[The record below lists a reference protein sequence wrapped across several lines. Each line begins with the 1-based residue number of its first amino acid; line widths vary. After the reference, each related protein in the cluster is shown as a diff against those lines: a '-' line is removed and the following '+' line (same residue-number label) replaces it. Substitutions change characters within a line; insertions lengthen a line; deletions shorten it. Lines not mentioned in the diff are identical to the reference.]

1 MISYDI
7 MIHTC
12 MIIYLFTC
20 MILEKYIVVRV
31 LERERYNIKTF
42 PDNIPIYRSRYI
54 YTDTHTHTHTPFSA
68 YTSRYRATLKACV
81 DFNSCKAFSNSF
93 CTCFIFA

>member
-1 MISYDI
+1 
-7 MIHTC
+7 
-12 MIIYLFTC
+12 

-54 YTDTHTHTHTPFSA
+54 YTDTHTHTHTHTLPFLLIHLDTAQPSKHVLI
-68 YTSRYRATLKACV
+68 STLVKHFPIHFV
-81 DFNSCKAFSNSF
+81 RVSYLHNLLLTKFFLF
-93 CTCFIFA
+93 L